1 MLNFKRNIPNILTVF
16 RIIIIIPI
24 IILLFIPSIL
34 EYKIFEISIDSF
46 LLSTNLSFLIT
57 LVLFI
62 IASLT
67 DFLDGYIARKFKFVS
82 DVGKILDPIADKI
95 LVNVI
100 MIVLGSY
107 NIIILPIIL
116 LFVIRDI
123 IMDAIRIFAISKKID
138 VSANIWGKLKTFTQ
152 MVAII
157 FVLVISTSS
166 YNWWYFAIQ
175 NLLFYFSLFFSFV
188 SLFLF
193 TKKVICYQKNN

>member
-16 RIIIIIPI
+16 RIIIIVPI